1 MTPLTLYIYSNNTDL
16 HCISAFESIKQM
28 MPNTPIQKLQ
38 RYRKFTFSFNETT
51 TEKAQSH
58 LSQLLDTSYDILN
71 PNKES
76 YYLDQL
82 PRIKTTTS
90 CSVDVLK
97 QHTTDDN
104 RLCQRLQSKYPT
116 IPLQSLKQS
125 ITWTFIFSKKLSEN
139 DVNATYDQLILTTSR
154 TSGLFV
160 NPLFETASLYSIQNS
175 TTQVNAKI

>member
-1 MTPLTLYIYSNNTDL
+1 MTPLTIYIYSNNTDL

-28 MPNTPIQKLQ
+28 IPNTPIQKLQ

-90 CSVDVLK
+90 CSVRGVTGVTPETDYHERNNAQQNK
-97 QHTTDDN
+97 NNTTTTSCSVRGVTAATPATDYHAGN
-104 RLCQRLQSKYPT
+104 KTTQNNKIMLLMLNKP
-116 IPLQSLKQS
+116 
-125 ITWTFIFSKKLSEN
+125 KKLKM
-139 DVNATYDQLILTTSR
+139 LK
-154 TSGLFV
+154 F
-160 NPLFETASLYSIQNS
+160 
-175 TTQVNAKI
+175 